1 MFRSFFYTV
10 TYSALLFFGVVLDL
24 HLSVHTVK
32 QFRRMTFDWIFA
44 YLEKN
49 MYCSNEEWCKTVSV
63 VFNAKMK
70 STYFMD

>member
-24 HLSVHTVK
+24 HLSVHTVR

-44 YLEKN
+44 TLSRKKYVL
-49 MYCSNEEWCKTVSV
+49 
-63 VFNAKMK
+63 
-70 STYFMD
+70 